1 MALKRIKTPELG
13 TDRVKVFYDSDLAEY
28 QVQITGKPEATYYTG
43 DRADALGTAQHMR
56 NTVAF
61 DIDECFPA

>member
-28 QVQITGKPEATYYTG
+28 QVRITGKPAATYYTS
-43 DRADALGTAQHMR
+43 DRTDALGTAQHMR

-61 DIDECFPA
+61 NIEDCLPA